1 MLKSITPR
9 FDFSRYI
16 AILHIQINNEDSREW
31 QLVSPSIALKEVMFP
46 TAWVSDDSAS
56 KYQTRHVSDTPTN
69 S

>member
-31 QLVSPSIALKEVMFP
+31 QLVSPSIALKEVMFA
-46 TAWVSDDSAS
+46 TVWVADGSTS
-56 KYQTRHVSDTPTN
+56 KDHTRNLSNTPTN